1 MAPEAETA
9 GGSAQ
14 RLAEAQAKI
23 AAAAKAVGRDPA
35 DVHLIAVS
43 KTFDAPEILP
53 VLRAGHRQFGENRVQ
68 EAKGKW
74 PELKAQF
81 PDLRLHLIGPLQSNK
96 AKEAVELFD
105 VIHSIDRAEDRPRH
119 CRGNEEAGAA
129 AWSCSSRSTPA
140 RSRRR
145 PASSRAELPALLALC
160 RDELGLEIAGLMCIP
175 PVDEEPAVHFAF
187 LEKLAAENGCATLS
201 MGMSDD
207 YETAVQFGATHVR
220 VGSAIFGSRLQSL
233 KFSNGISAPA
243 ACPAARRMLGFSNL
257 IRMKREATNDRSR
270 STS

>member
-1 MAPEAETA
+1 MAPEAETT

-23 AAAAKAVGRDPA
+23 AAAAKSVRRDPA
-35 DVHLIAVS
+35 EVRLIAVT

-74 PELKAQF
+74 PELQAQF
-81 PDLRLHLIGPLQSNK
+81 PDLRLHLVGPLQSNK

-105 VIHSIDRAEDRPRH
+105 VIHSIDRPKIARAIAE
-119 CRGNEEAGAA
+119 EMKKQ
-129 AWSCSSRSTPA
+129 
-140 RSRRR
+140 RRR
-145 PASSRAELPALLALC
+145 LELLVQVNTGEEPQKAGVIPTELPAFLALC
-160 RDELGLEIAGLMCIP
+160 RNELGLEIGGLMCIP
-175 PVDEEPAVHFAF
+175 PVDEEPALHFAF

-207 YETAVQFGATHVR
+207 YETAVQFGATYVR
-220 VGSAIFGSRLQSL
+220 VGSAIFGSR
-233 KFSNGISAPA
+233 SNP
-243 ACPAARRMLGFSNL
+243 
-257 IRMKREATNDRSR
+257 
-270 STS
+270 

>member
-1 MAPEAETA
+1 MASEAETA
-9 GGSAQ
+9 GGSAL

-23 AAAAKAVGRDPA
+23 AAAAKAAGRDPA
-35 DVHLIAVS
+35 DVRLIAVS

-74 PELKAQF
+74 PGLKAQF

-105 VIHSIDRAEDRPRH
+105 VIHSIDRPKIARAIAAEMKQQGRH
-119 CRGNEEAGAA
+119 LELLVQVNTGEEPQKAGVV
-129 AWSCSSRSTPA
+129 P
-140 RSRRR
+140 
-145 PASSRAELPALLALC
+145 AELPALLALC
-160 RDELGLEIAGLMCIP
+160 RNELGLDIGGLMCIP
-175 PVDEEPAVHFAF
+175 PVGEEPAVHFAF

-207 YETAVQFGATHVR
+207 YETAVQFGATYVR
-220 VGSAIFGSRLQSL
+220 VGSAIFGSRP
-233 KFSNGISAPA
+233 NP
-243 ACPAARRMLGFSNL
+243 
-257 IRMKREATNDRSR
+257 
-270 STS
+270 